1 VRSEVIKNA
10 RGPPHWGIFEGSI
23 TYRGTLSDLR
33 SEKLSLTLWNNL
45 LIGKSLIGSTTVP
58 LKNCLD
64 LNFVKAD
71 MIINKPKMRTED
83 NIREKA

>member
-1 VRSEVIKNA
+1 
-10 RGPPHWGIFEGSI
+10 
-23 TYRGTLSDLR
+23 
-33 SEKLSLTLWNNL
+33 LTLWNNL
-45 LIGKSLIGSTTVP
+45 LIGKTMIGSTSVP
-58 LKNCLD
+58 LRNCLD